1 MPRISDK
8 MMAVARVY
16 AVGLLTVAEERGEAE
31 GLADELAGLA
41 VMASRSRGFS
51 SFLASPLVESDK
63 RAASIERALRGRLSD
78 LLVDALQVINRKG
91 RMELLPAI
99 AQAYAEKLTTLRG
112 RVRVKVTSAQPLTD
126 DQRDRLRAAIAA
138 SSRLQ
143 AVLSETVDASV
154 LGGLIVQIGD
164 HKFDGTIAT
173 RIRSLSA
180 ALLAR
185 GSRQIRSGAHVE
197 Y

>member
-16 AVGLLTVAEERGEAE
+16 AVGLLAVAEERGEAE
-31 GLADELAGLA
+31 GLAGELAGLA
-41 VMASRSRGFS
+41 ELASRSPAFGG
-51 SFLASPLVESDK
+51 FLASPLIESDQ

-78 LLVDALQVINRKG
+78 LLVDALGVINRKG

-99 AQAYAEKLTTLRG
+99 AQAYAEKLTKLRG

-138 SSRLQ
+138 SDGLQ
-143 AVLSETVDASV
+143 AVFSETVDASV

-164 HKFDGTIAT
+164 HKIDGSIAT